1 MRSLVGKI
9 KHLLL
14 QRQIENGES
23 IKEIK
28 NSWKKDLKKFKK
40 LRENYLLYN

>member
-1 MRSLVGKI
+1 MGFSKLAGNNK
-9 KHLLL
+9 L
-14 QRQIENGES
+14 QKQIEKGNS
-23 IKEIK
+23 INEIK